1 MADLKQ
7 LSEALQNGN
16 VDEVNKLISE
26 ALEAKLSPQR
36 ILNDGLIAGM
46 DAVGAKFKDGEIF
59 LPEVLL
65 VARAMQAG
73 LDILKP
79 GLAET
84 GVTPVGKVVLGTVKG
99 DMHDIGK
106 NLVGIMLKGAGFE
119 VNDLGIDV
127 SPEQFLEAAGQDDVQ
142 LLALSALLST
152 TMPNMRKTIE
162 ALHKAGLTGRI
173 KVLVGGAPLTQRYS
187 DEIGADG
194 YAPNAAS
201 AVDKARELIEPR

>member
-65 VARAMQAG
+65 VAKAMQAG

-106 NLVGIMLKGAGFE
+106 NLVGIMLQGAGFE
-119 VNDLGIDV
+119 VHDLGIDV

-142 LLALSALLST
+142 LLAMSALIST
-152 TMPNMRKTIE
+152 TMPNMRRTIE

-201 AVDKARELIEPR
+201 AVDKARELIGI